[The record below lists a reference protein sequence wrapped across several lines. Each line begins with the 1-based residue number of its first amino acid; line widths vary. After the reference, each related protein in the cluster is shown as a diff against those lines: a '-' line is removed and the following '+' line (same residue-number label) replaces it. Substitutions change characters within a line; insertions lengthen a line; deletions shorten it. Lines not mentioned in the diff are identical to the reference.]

1 MSWRP
6 SAYLTTAAGDSPR
19 KAPAV
24 ALRFAPGR
32 PHPFRAGERMVE
44 WVKDLGQATWDH
56 DAKRWLVTEFDADDP
71 DSDLTRAGFVHVYG
85 DDGHPVRLTGL
96 RSVLV
101 EPAWDTPGM
110 VAVYPRLVPEP
121 RVRSRLGDD
130 AVWQAGHRRW
140 VVPGSR
146 ISQIGQRAHWGDLP
160 AQIEPLDNVDATLAP
175 VPEDARSGNLGTDG
189 TFEALRGMDIGL
201 LSSVAPPTLA
211 SLRKAG
217 VNTLA
222 DLLMRKPRRYID
234 RSNPLPVTSA
244 ADGDEFAFLG
254 TVVSTKAPPPSRR
267 GKGLSLV
274 VVEDA
279 EGTKVTLR
287 WFNAPRITRRFH
299 DGANV
304 LVFGKLEA
312 SGARYSM
319 TNPMADVIASS
330 DAAGGGIG
338 LVGSTALIPVYPASP
353 KADLTTWQTRAA
365 VAELLDR
372 MGTLSD
378 VVPADLVS
386 QHDLT
391 DLNTA
396 WTHLHAAPS
405 PEAARAARERLAY
418 NELLRLHLA
427 LRLAG
432 SDGTTPTGYRHE
444 VTGNLT
450 KQMLG
455 ALPFQPTGAQRRALN
470 AFINDLR
477 TDTPMH
483 RLLQGEVG
491 AGKTLCAAAA
501 ALMVVEAGQQAA
513 IMAPT
518 EVLASQHH
526 KEFIARCEGL
536 TKSNGKPVRV
546 ELLTTKSVTGKAR
559 KTLLAD
565 IAAGDVDILVG
576 THALLSAG
584 VEVPHLSLVVVD
596 EQHRFGVEQRHRLRT
611 PRASDGTTPGLLVMT
626 ATPAPRT
633 AAMISFGDLDVSIL
647 DEIPAGRSPVATQIS
662 TQADLG
668 ETNAPAWAA
677 VREALGQE
685 RQAFVVS
692 PLVGESE
699 AKAAAGAE
707 SMATQL
713 REGALRGHTV
723 QVVHGKQKAD
733 ERSAIMTA
741 YAAGKVDVLV
751 ATTVIEVGVNV
762 PNATVM
768 VITGAEQFGV
778 TQLHQLRGRVG
789 RGKHPGR
796 CFLVPS
802 KEWDELAETSQARL
816 QAVESTTDG
825 FKLAEMDLA
834 IRGPGRVLSGVQAGR
849 ASDLVFADLLTDTEL
864 IAKAGAD
871 ATELLTQ
878 DPKLARRP
886 TLRADVVSAL
896 GEAAGQW
903 LRSS

>member
-1 MSWRP
+1 
-6 SAYLTTAAGDSPR
+6 
-19 KAPAV
+19 
-24 ALRFAPGR
+24 
-32 PHPFRAGERMVE
+32 MVE
-44 WVKDLGQATWDH
+44 WVKDLGLASFDP
-56 DAKRWLVTEFDADDP
+56 DAKRWLVTEFDTEDP
-71 DSDLTRAGFVHVYG
+71 DGALARAGFVHVY
-85 DDGHPVRLTGL
+85 DEDLATVRLRQL

-101 EPAWDTPGM
+101 EPAWETPGM

-121 RVRSRLGDD
+121 VVRSRVGDD
-130 AVWQAGHRRW
+130 AVWQAGRRRW

-146 ISQIGQRAHWGDLP
+146 AAQMGSSDHWGEIP
-160 AQIEPLDNVDATLAP
+160 VCIEPLDDVDATLAP
-175 VPEDARSGNLGTDG
+175 VPAEARTGDLQTDG
-189 TFEALRGMDIGL
+189 SFEALRGMDIGL
-201 LSSVAPPTLA
+201 LSSVSPPTLT
-211 SLRKAG
+211 SLRRTG
-217 VNTLA
+217 INTLA
-222 DLLMRKPRRYID
+222 DLLTRKPRRYID

-244 ADGDEFAFLG
+244 AAGEEFAFLG
-254 TVVSTKAPPPSRR
+254 RVVSTKAPPPSRR

-274 VVEDA
+274 VVEDT

-304 LVFGKLEA
+304 LVFGKLEV
-312 SGARYSM
+312 SGAKYSM

-372 MGTLSD
+372 MGPLAD
-378 VVPADLVS
+378 VVPAELVSRHDLV
-386 QHDLT
+386 

-396 WTHLHAAPS
+396 WTHLHAAPT
-405 PEAARAARERLAY
+405 PESAKAARERLAY

-432 SDGTTPTGYRHE
+432 QDGTQRVGFVHDI
-444 VTGNLT
+444 TGNLT
-450 KQMLG
+450 RQMLD
-455 ALPFQPTGAQRRALN
+455 ALPFAATGAQRRAMN
-470 AFINDLR
+470 AIIKDLR
-477 TDTPMH
+477 SDVPMH

-491 AGKTLCAAAA
+491 SGKTVVALSA
-501 ALMVVEAGQQAA
+501 ALMAVEAGQQAV

-518 EVLASQHH
+518 EVLAAQHH
-526 KEFIARCEGL
+526 EDLAGRCEGL
-536 TKSNGKPVRV
+536 TKADGSTVRV

-559 KTLLAD
+559 KALLAD
-565 IAAGDVDILVG
+565 IAAGDVDIVVG

-584 VEVPHLSLVVVD
+584 VEIPDLSVVVVD
-596 EQHRFGVEQRHRLRT
+596 EQHRFGVEQRHRGRT

-633 AAMISFGDLDVSIL
+633 AAMLAFGDLDVSIL
-647 DEIPAGRSPVATQIS
+647 DEVPVGRSPVVTEIVDERS
-662 TQADLG
+662 TDDVFS
-668 ETNAPAWAA
+668 PAWSA
-677 VREALGQE
+677 VLSAVSEG

-692 PLVGESE
+692 PLVADSE
-699 AKAAAGAE
+699 TKAAAGAE
-707 SMATQL
+707 SLAEEL
-713 REGALRGHTV
+713 RNGALAGVRIGV
-723 QVVHGKQKAD
+723 AHGKQKAD
-733 ERSAIMTA
+733 ERAQVMAEFAS
-741 YAAGKVDVLV
+741 GELDVLV

-768 VITGAEQFGV
+768 VITGAEEFGI

-789 RGKHPGR
+789 RGKHPGT

-802 KEWDELAETSQARL
+802 KPFDDLAETSQARL
-816 QAVESTTDG
+816 EALVATTDG
-825 FKLAEMDLA
+825 FELAEMDLA

-849 ASDLVFADLLTDTEL
+849 ASDLVFADLLADTDL
-864 IAKAGAD
+864 IARAAD
-871 ATELLTQ
+871 DAAVLLEQ
-878 DPKLARRP
+878 DPTLARRP

-896 GEAAGQW
+896 GEDAGQW